1 MFAFYIISKNNFE
14 KFGVQPEMT
23 LGYYDRTK
31 FEGEI
36 NWHPVVKQYMYLVK
50 LDDIKI
56 NGKPLNM
63 CKSRPEGCII
73 TIDTGSS
80 FDMIPTFADT
90 ILEQNNYPT
99 YKVSKPCSSINEIG
113 SLTFVIS
120 GIDYTYEPDEW
131 LVQSDPH
138 HHHKSLHQ
146 INSYES

>member
-1 MFAFYIISKNNFE
+1 
-14 KFGVQPEMT
+14 MT
-23 LGYYDRTK
+23 IGYYDRNK

-56 NGKPLNM
+56 NGKPLNL
-63 CKSRPEGCII
+63 CKSRPGGCII

-90 ILEQNNYPT
+90 FLEQNNYPT
-99 YKVSKPCSSINEIG
+99 YKVSRPCSSVNQIG

-120 GIDYTYEPDEW
+120 GIDYTYEPSEW
-131 LVQSDPH
+131 LV
-138 HHHKSLHQ
+138 
-146 INSYES
+146 